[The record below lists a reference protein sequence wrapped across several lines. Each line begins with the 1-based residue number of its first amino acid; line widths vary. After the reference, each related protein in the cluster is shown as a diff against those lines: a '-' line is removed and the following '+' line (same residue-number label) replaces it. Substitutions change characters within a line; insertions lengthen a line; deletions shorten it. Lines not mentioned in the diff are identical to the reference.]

1 LVTYTLRREDIDMP
15 ASAFLPSTMNFQSL
29 STWYPW
35 MRMGQEL
42 GQTMFQL
49 TGRKVQ
55 SLQEVPS
62 GLIRLIDER
71 HPGWLKDPG
80 I

>member
-1 LVTYTLRREDIDMP
+1 M
-15 ASAFLPSTMNFQSL
+15 AFQSA
-29 STWYPW
+29 SNWYPW

-49 TGRKVQ
+49 TGRKVR
-55 SLQEVPS
+55 SMEEVPP
-62 GLIRLIDER
+62 GLVRLIDER

-80 I
+80 V